1 MKEERFPMGRPVG
14 SEREIQRLQGKCKI
28 HLVQAEQ
35 RITSIDGPSHPVTV
49 HNLRCTCVQPAQELA
64 VESQTLADRFKER
77 HRDTETAW
85 RG

>member
-1 MKEERFPMGRPVG
+1 MKEERFPMGRSAG
-14 SEREIQRLQGKCKI
+14 SEREIQRLKGKCKI

-35 RITSIDGPSHPVTV
+35 RVTSIDGPSHTV
-49 HNLRCTCVQPAQELA
+49 ALHNLRYTYVQPAQELA

-77 HRDTETAW
+77 HRDTEIAW